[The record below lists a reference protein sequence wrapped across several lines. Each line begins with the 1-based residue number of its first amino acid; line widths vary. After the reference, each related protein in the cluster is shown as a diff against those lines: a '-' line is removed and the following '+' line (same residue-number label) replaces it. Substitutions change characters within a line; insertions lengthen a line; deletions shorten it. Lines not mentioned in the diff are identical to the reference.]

1 MRWFVL
7 VVLAACADEP
17 LPPDS
22 PSARVIA
29 SWDPLA
35 CGEPHR
41 VAIELDGNGGELD
54 DSAPCALG
62 SLVFDV
68 AELGDYRVR
77 IGERELELSVDQP
90 VVELE
95 VAPPL

>member
-1 MRWFVL
+1 MRWVFL
-7 VVLAACADEP
+7 VMLAACVDEP

-41 VAIELDGNGGELD
+41 IAIELDGNDDELA

-62 SLVFDV
+62 SLVLDV
-68 AELGDYRVR
+68 PELGAYRVR

>member
-1 MRWFVL
+1 MRWLVL
-7 VVLAACADEP
+7 VVLAACVDEP

-41 VAIELDGNGGELD
+41 IAIELAGSDAELD

-62 SLVFDV
+62 SLVLDV
-68 AELGDYRVR
+68 PAFGTYRVS
-77 IGERELELSVDQP
+77 IGERERELSIDQA